1 MMKLYYSPG
10 ACSLA
15 SHIAL
20 REAGLAYELV
30 LASTKTKKLLDGT
43 DYLTINP
50 KGGVPLLEL
59 ANGERLSEGPV
70 ILQYI
75 ADQAPDKNLAPAP
88 GSWARYRLQEWLNFI
103 TSEVHKSFTPLFN
116 MAMPEAGKAISRTR
130 LGQRF
135 AWIDAQLE
143 GRQYLLGDQ
152 FSVAD
157 AYLFNVSNWTS
168 VTQVDIS
175 GLSHLLAYRAR
186 VAARPAV
193 VAAMQAEGLIAS

>member
-59 ANGERLSEGPV
+59 VNGERLSEGPV

>member
-1 MMKLYYSPG
+1 MMKLFYSPG

-15 SHIAL
+15 SHISL

-59 ANGERLSEGPV
+59 TNGERLSEGPV

-75 ADQAPDKNLAPAP
+75 ADQAPDKNLAPAN

-157 AYLFNVSNWTS
+157 AYLFNISNWTS

-193 VAAMQAEGLIAS
+193 IAAMQAEGLI